1 MRGTVSKLMKQSL
14 ALLAV
19 FVLFQTEVKPHG
31 IPETPIKRG
40 AFATFDGCKSS
51 ASAWART
58 LQLGEGKQVL
68 ETGDGYLVRT
78 DRRAV
83 ELRCRRQT

>member
-1 MRGTVSKLMKQSL
+1 MRVRVSKLMKRSP

-31 IPETPIKRG
+31 VPAAPIRRG
-40 AFATFDGCKSS
+40 AFTTSDGCRNS
-51 ASAWART
+51 ALAWART

-83 ELRCRRQT
+83 ELQCRRQK

>member
-1 MRGTVSKLMKQSL
+1 MRVEVSKLIKLSL

-19 FVLFQTEVKPHG
+19 FVLFQTEVKPQG
-31 IPETPIKRG
+31 IPATPLKRG
-40 AFATFDGCKSS
+40 AFTTSDGCKSS
-51 ASAWART
+51 ALAWART

-78 DRRAV
+78 DRRTV
-83 ELRCRRQT
+83 ELQCSRRK

>member
-1 MRGTVSKLMKQSL
+1 MRIDLSKIMKQTL

-40 AFATFDGCKSS
+40 AFTTSDGCKSS
-51 ASAWART
+51 ALAWAGRFSWVKAKKF
-58 LQLGEGKQVL
+58 LS
-68 ETGDGYLVRT
+68 
-78 DRRAV
+78 
-83 ELRCRRQT
+83 